1 MAGTVCLHPQNH
13 CSWQTMRLCAV
24 SCGPPSMRRL
34 AYSNCGFYVVHEAHD
49 LVAALVEGLL
59 AAISGIPAG
68 QQQTCS
74 R

>member
-1 MAGTVCLHPQNH
+1 MF
-13 CSWQTMRLCAV
+13 V
-24 SCGPPSMRRL
+24 SCCASCTHRL

-49 LVAALVEGLL
+49 LVAAVLEGLL
-59 AAISGIPAG
+59 GAISGIPAG